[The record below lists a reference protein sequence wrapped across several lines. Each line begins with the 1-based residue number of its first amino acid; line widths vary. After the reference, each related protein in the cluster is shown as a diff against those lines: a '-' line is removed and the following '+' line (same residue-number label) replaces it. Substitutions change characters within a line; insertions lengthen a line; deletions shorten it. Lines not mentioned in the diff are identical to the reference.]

1 MNFLISLTQ
10 ETGLS
15 PNELYLLWSIHNKT
29 KPLNINAHTELR
41 KLKSKSLI
49 DDEGKL
55 SPMAIE
61 FLSKMQNQDVPKV
74 AVSSTDITDDYIEKY
89 VMLFPKGKLPS
100 GKQARADRR
109 NLKANFIWFFKNY
122 KYDWDTIL
130 KATALY
136 VDEYE
141 RKNYLYM
148 RTSQYFISKMN
159 PDKSRESELANYC
172 SQIISGDYQD
182 DTNHFSEK
190 VV

>member
-15 PNELYLLWSIHNKT
+15 PNELYLLWCIHNKT

-41 KLKSKSLI
+41 KLKNKDLI
-49 DDEGKL
+49 DFEGKL

-61 FLSKMQNQDVPKV
+61 FLSKIQTQETPKTV
-74 AVSSTDITDDYIEKY
+74 VSSTDITDEYVEKY
-89 VMLFPKGKLPS
+89 VTLFPKGKLPS

-172 SQIISGDYQD
+172 AQIISGDYQD

>member
-1 MNFLISLTQ
+1 MNSWISLTQ

-15 PNELYLLWSIHNKT
+15 LNELYLLWCIHHKI
-29 KPLNINAHTELR
+29 KPLNINAHCELR
-41 KLKSKSLI
+41 KLKSKDLI
-49 DDEGKL
+49 DSEGKMT
-55 SPMAIE
+55 PMALE
-61 FLSKMQNQDVPKV
+61 FISKIPGDQKAKV
-74 AVSSTDITDDYIEKY
+74 VSTDDITDDYVEKY

-172 SQIISGDYQD
+172 AQIISGDYQD
-182 DTNHFSEK
+182 DSNHFSEK